1 MPKYVEID
9 PKDITRIGT
18 DEQRRKIVAS
28 KSIGRVKIDGKKK
41 AGSKNPEKN

>member
-9 PKDITRIGT
+9 PKDITRVGNN
-18 DEQRRKIVAS
+18 EQRRKIVAS
-28 KSIGRVKIDGKKK
+28 KSIGRVKIEGKRK